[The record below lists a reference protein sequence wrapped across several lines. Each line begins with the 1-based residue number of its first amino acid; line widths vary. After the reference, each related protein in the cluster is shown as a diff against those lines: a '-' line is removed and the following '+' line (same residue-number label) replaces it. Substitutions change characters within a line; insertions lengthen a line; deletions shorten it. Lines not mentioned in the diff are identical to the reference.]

1 MTHTV
6 LIIGANGRL
15 GSEATRAF
23 HAAGWQVLTQ
33 ARSPTNHKLPSVR
46 AMQSRLDEVD
56 ALAREAAGA
65 KVVVY
70 AVNPPYTR
78 WAAEALP
85 LARHA
90 MDVAERLK
98 ACFMLP
104 GNVYNFGA
112 AMPPLLLEDTPQ
124 QALTRKGRIRV
135 DMEAELQTRT
145 DSGRMRSI
153 VLRAGDFYGS
163 GTGSWLDLVI
173 TKDLRQGKLVYPGPL
188 NLPHAWA
195 YLPDLVQAMVA
206 LATQAAQG
214 QLPAAFNRFHFEG
227 HRLTGAECLAAV
239 ERAAA
244 ALHLRPKSDFQDGGF
259 KHGSLPWGLIRAG
272 GIVWPQWRELAEMA
286 YLWDVPHALSG
297 AALRAFLGADSSA
310 LTSTPVDIAFRDSLV
325 ALGMTSV
332 AASRTFP
339 PHS

>member
-6 LIIGANGRL
+6 LIMGANGRF

-33 ARSPTNHKLPSVR
+33 ARSPAVDKLSGVR
-46 AMQSRLDEVD
+46 VMQSRLDDVD
-56 ALAREAAGA
+56 GLAREAAGA
-65 KVVVY
+65 QVVVY

-90 MDVAERLK
+90 MDVAERLG

-112 AMPPLLLEDTPQ
+112 AMPPLLMEDTPQ
-124 QALTRKGRIRV
+124 QAVTRKGRIRIA
-135 DMEAELQTRT
+135 MEAELQART
-145 DSGRMRSI
+145 DSGRLRSV

-214 QLPAAFNRFHFEG
+214 QLPVAFSRFHFEG
-227 HRLTGAECLAAV
+227 HTLTGAECLAAIDS
-239 ERAAA
+239 AAA
-244 ALHLRPKSDFQDGGF
+244 ALHLRPGSGF

-272 GIVWPQWRELAEMA
+272 GIVWPQWRELTEMA

-297 AALRAFLGADSSA
+297 TALRACLGRDAA
-310 LTSTPVDIAFRDSLV
+310 TLTSTPVHIAFRDSLV
-325 ALGMTSV
+325 ALGITSV
-332 AASRTFP
+332 ASSSSSAA
-339 PHS
+339 HS

>member
-1 MTHTV
+1 MSHTV
-6 LIIGANGRL
+6 LIIGANGRF

-23 HAAGWQVLTQ
+23 HAAGWQVFTQ
-33 ARSPTNHKLPSVR
+33 ARSPTVDKLSGVR
-46 AMQSRLDEVD
+46 AMQARLDDVD
-56 ALAREAAGA
+56 ALASEAAGA
-65 KVVVY
+65 QVVVY

-90 MDVAERLK
+90 MDVAERLG

-124 QALTRKGRIRV
+124 QALTRKGRIRI

-145 DSGRMRSI
+145 DSGRLRGV

-206 LATQAAQG
+206 LATQSAQG
-214 QLPAAFNRFHFEG
+214 QLPAALNRFHFEG
-227 HRLTGAECLAAV
+227 HTLTGAECLAAV
-239 ERAAA
+239 ERAAVT
-244 ALHLRPKSDFQDGGF
+244 LHLRPNRGF

-297 AALRAFLGADSSA
+297 TALRACLGTGFDTSAKA

-325 ALGMTSV
+325 ALGMTSL
-332 AASRTFP
+332 ASGSSSP
-339 PHS
+339 AHS

>member
-6 LIIGANGRL
+6 LIMGANGRF

-23 HAAGWQVLTQ
+23 QAAGWQVLTQ
-33 ARSPTNHKLPSVR
+33 ARSPTVGKLSGVR
-46 AMQSRLDEVD
+46 AMQSRLDD
-56 ALAREAAGA
+56 ADVLAREAAGA
-65 KVVVY
+65 QVVVY

-112 AMPPLLLEDTPQ
+112 SMPPLLVEDTPQ
-124 QALTRKGRIRV
+124 HALTRKGRIRV
-135 DMEAELQTRT
+135 DMEAELQARA
-145 DSGRMRSI
+145 DSGRLRGV

-206 LATQAAQG
+206 LATQSAQG
-214 QLPAAFNRFHFEG
+214 QLPAAFSRFHFEG
-227 HRLTGAECLAAV
+227 HTLTGAECLAAID
-239 ERAAA
+239 RAAT
-244 ALHLRPKSDFQDGGF
+244 ALQVRPSSGF
-259 KHGSLPWGLIRAG
+259 KHGGLPWGLIRAG

-297 AALRAFLGADSSA
+297 TALRACLGSDANA
-310 LTSTPVDIAFRDSLV
+310 LTSTPVDIAFCDALI

-332 AASRTFP
+332 ASGGTSPA
-339 PHS
+339 HS